1 VVVLWLSEQ
10 REENLYGLW
19 RDGSLEMMNE
29 VEGGR
34 RAFYKQL
41 EVEVVQEGKSKD
53 FLKTRV
59 NVDVVESKAS
69 RE

>member
-1 VVVLWLSEQ
+1 L

-34 RAFYKQL
+34 RAFYKHL
-41 EVEVVQEGKSKD
+41 EVEIVQWNSKD
-53 FLKTRV
+53 FLKTGV
-59 NVDVVESKAS
+59 NADVVESKAS
-69 RE
+69 RV